1 MTPNEICAAILI
13 GIGYVAAGVIIY
25 LHFNSDDLY
34 QKGIDTMKFKTVA
47 DYRAEQLKLMDQ
59 LIRCAADENVID
71 AWLMVG
77 IPDGSTDEDF
87 MSYGEDEDDYNEFVD
102 TFIRMIQKPGYRY

>member
-1 MTPNEICAAILI
+1 
-13 GIGYVAAGVIIY
+13 
-25 LHFNSDDLY
+25 
-34 QKGIDTMKFKTVA
+34 MKFKTVA

-87 MSYGEDEDDYNEFVD
+87 IGYGEDEDDYNEFVD
-102 TFIRMIQKPGYRY
+102 TFIRMIQKPGYRLSLIHI